1 MPGHRVTELLAERA
15 KEGSRPGART
25 DGSRL
30 VLAVEGA
37 GMRGVVSAGMALAL
51 QQLGFL
57 PLFDAVYGTS
67 TGAVSGAL
75 LLSVRPETLRS
86 WAEPKYAEAVF
97 RMRNALRGRPVVD
110 LRALI
115 EAGSAG
121 TLDSPVELHPLATDA
136 ETGQVADL
144 YEHIVDGASL
154 RLALRA
160 GCALPVLTGGAV
172 SVGGRR
178 YYDANVTRSVP
189 IRQALKDGATHVL
202 VLRARRGSALPRR
215 RGAGPGSRLIARVA
229 LRDATPDLR
238 RAFLDRR
245 AQTAADDRLLAFH
258 DTNPDSGPAVLSI
271 HPDPAAPYVGR
282 RPSGR
287 EILQTAFDA
296 GREAVFTRLGEF
308 F

>member
-25 DGSRL
+25 DGCRL

-37 GMRGVVSAGMALAL
+37 GMRGVVSAGMSLGL

-57 PLFDAVYGTS
+57 PLFDAVYASSAGGIS
-67 TGAVSGAL
+67 ASW
-75 LLSVRPETLRS
+75 LLSARPEALRS
-86 WAEPKYAEAVF
+86 WAEPKYTQAMF
-97 RMRNALRGRPVVD
+97 RVRNVLRGRPLID
-110 LRALI
+110 LRELI

-121 TLDSPVELHPLATDA
+121 TLDNPVELHPLATDA

-144 YEHIVDGASL
+144 HGHIVDDESL

-160 GCALPVLTGGAV
+160 SCALPLFTGGPVTVA
-172 SVGGRR
+172 GRQ
-178 YYDANVTRSVP
+178 YYDAAVTQSVP
-189 IRQALKDGATHVL
+189 FRQALKDGATHVL
-202 VLRARRGSALPRR
+202 VLRSRRGSGLTRR
-215 RGAGPGSRLIARVA
+215 RTASPGTRLVAGIA
-229 LRDATPDLR
+229 LRGATPELR
-238 RAFLDRR
+238 RAFLDRAAR
-245 AQTAADDRLLAFH
+245 RAADDKVLAVH
-258 DTNPDSGPAVLSI
+258 DTNPENGPAVLSI
-271 HPDPAAPYVGR
+271 HPDPAAPSVGR

-287 EILQTAFDA
+287 ELLQAAFDA